1 VNVYTLYIEDD
12 RYSVPT
18 IDILSA
24 ETDDEAQALVVER
37 LAASPHYLSVEA
49 WVDDRFVCRAP
60 DPGPAAAPPAPPNLD
75 PAP

>member
-1 VNVYTLYIEDD
+1 MDVYTLYIEDD

-24 ETDDEAQALVVER
+24 QSDDEARALVVER
-37 LAASPHYLSVEA
+37 LAASPHYQSVEA

-60 DPGPAAAPPAPPNLD
+60 DDTPAAAPPAPPKLD
-75 PAP
+75 PTP